1 MALKIP
7 VTVEL
12 DDGRSLTVNCD
23 QRDLAKAE
31 AQEVGSDTRHSWV
44 RFLAW
49 SALTRT
55 KQYSGTWQQF
65 NETDCVEASDVQ
77 EEPAGADEGLDPGLQ
92 DPPAGS

>member
-7 VTVEL
+7 VTVAL
-12 DDGRSLTVNCD
+12 DDDRTLTVTCD
-23 QRDLAKAE
+23 QRDFAKAE
-31 AQEVGSDTRHSWV
+31 AQEIDSDTKHTWV

-55 KQYSGTWQQF
+55 KQYSGTWQEF
-65 NETDCVEASDVQ
+65 NEVDCVEASDVQ